1 MHIND
6 FDYDLP
12 KELIAQR
19 PLHDRDRCRLMVLDR
34 DKKTIEHR
42 QFTDILDYLRP
53 GDCLVMNDSKVLPAR
68 IYGTKESTG
77 AKVEFLLTKRIEG
90 DLWETMVRPG
100 KRLKPGDRV
109 SFADDGSFSAVIEGY
124 G

>member
-19 PLHDRDRCRLMVLDR
+19 PLHDRDRCRLMVIDR

-53 GDCLVMNDSKVLPAR
+53 GDCLVMNDSKAQRKVREQKLNFSLPK
-68 IYGTKESTG
+68 GL
-77 AKVEFLLTKRIEG
+77 KVICG
-90 DLWETMVRPG
+90 RPW
-100 KRLKPGDRV
+100 
-109 SFADDGSFSAVIEGY
+109 
-124 G
+124 

>member
-53 GDCLVMNDSKVLPAR
+53 GRLSGDERFQGASGQDIWHKRKVREQKLNFSLPK
-68 IYGTKESTG
+68 GL
-77 AKVEFLLTKRIEG
+77 KVICG
-90 DLWETMVRPG
+90 RPW
-100 KRLKPGDRV
+100 
-109 SFADDGSFSAVIEGY
+109 
-124 G
+124 